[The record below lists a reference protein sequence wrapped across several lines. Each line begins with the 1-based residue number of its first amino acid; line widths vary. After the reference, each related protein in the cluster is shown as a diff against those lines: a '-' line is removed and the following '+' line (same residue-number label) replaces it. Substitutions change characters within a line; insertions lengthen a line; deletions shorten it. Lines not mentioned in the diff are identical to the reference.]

1 MLYFKPLITKQFLSL
16 YQLASFLRLGSRPC
30 HHQMFG
36 SKHCHQQLL
45 NQLEDKFLYSD
56 STCNI
61 RACDDAMADMLRLNS
76 KEKELLRNKAV
87 ELNKKLIA
95 KKCEPVKDTELAHLI
110 LEQAIE
116 LAEVSESG
124 KVIILK

>member
-1 MLYFKPLITKQFLSL
+1 
-16 YQLASFLRLGSRPC
+16 
-30 HHQMFG
+30 
-36 SKHCHQQLL
+36 
-45 NQLEDKFLYSD
+45 
-56 STCNI
+56 
-61 RACDDAMADMLRLNS
+61 MADMLRLNV

-87 ELNKKLIA
+87 ELNKKLIS
-95 KKCEPVKDTELAHLI
+95 KKCEPIKDTELAHII